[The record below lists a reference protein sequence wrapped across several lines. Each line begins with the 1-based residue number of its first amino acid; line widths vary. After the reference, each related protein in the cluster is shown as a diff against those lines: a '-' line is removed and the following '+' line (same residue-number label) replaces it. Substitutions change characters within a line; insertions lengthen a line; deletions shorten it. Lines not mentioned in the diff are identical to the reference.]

1 VAARMAARRAP
12 RALACALVLLLPCAW
27 AGLCFAG
34 LRPPGGRQRTSAVA
48 ATTLW
53 QDIKGRFRF
62 GKPPP
67 VVDPALEKGEDSVL
81 ENVEGRF
88 RFRGAA
94 TTAMDK
100 VLPPEE
106 PLGLQVLEQVDG
118 QFRFKAAAAP
128 TEAMGTSVL
137 EKANGQFRFKA
148 AAAPEEAPT
157 PPAVH
162 AAAPQDSR
170 AGGVSP
176 EAGSQR
182 SDILRNGL
190 ILLGAGAVG
199 LQLQLSKDAEERER
213 ARRAAEERAAR
224 EGLLPLLPLAL
235 VAGLALPGALATTS
249 QVERRI
255 RQSKE
260 DAKMEKVLG
269 SMFSRR
275 YLGKRTYDS

>member
-1 VAARMAARRAP
+1 AKDERCGGDYSLARHHRR
-12 RALACALVLLLPCAW
+12 
-27 AGLCFAG
+27 
-34 LRPPGGRQRTSAVA
+34 
-48 ATTLW
+48 
-53 QDIKGRFRF
+53 RFRF

-162 AAAPQDSR
+162 AAAPQ
-170 AGGVSP
+170 
-176 EAGSQR
+176 AGSQR

>member
-1 VAARMAARRAP
+1 AKDERCGGDYSLARHHRR
-12 RALACALVLLLPCAW
+12 
-27 AGLCFAG
+27 
-34 LRPPGGRQRTSAVA
+34 
-48 ATTLW
+48 
-53 QDIKGRFRF
+53 RFRF

-118 QFRFKAAAAP
+118 QFRF
-128 TEAMGTSVL
+128 
-137 EKANGQFRFKA
+137 KANGQFRFKA